1 MGLPPGVADSA
12 TMSQLYS
19 TADRLRSVRRA
30 TRRFMVLWAMERDVL
45 GRVARGVSRDANAT
59 DDHDDDECAQPPSP
73 SPARRFDLGVDRE
86 GSD

>member
-1 MGLPPGVADSA
+1 MGPQALSADSA

-45 GRVARGVSRDANAT
+45 GRVARGASRDAHAES
-59 DDHDDDECAQPPSP
+59 HDDESAQPLSRTRP
-73 SPARRFDLGVDRE
+73 FDVGIDRE

>member
-1 MGLPPGVADSA
+1 MALPAGGADSA

-19 TADRLRSVRRA
+19 TADRLRAVRRA

-45 GRVARGVSRDANAT
+45 GRVAHGVAHDSASA
-59 DDHDDDECAQPPSP
+59 DHDDETDQPS
-73 SPARRFDLGVDRE
+73 SPARRFDLGIDRE

>member
-1 MGLPPGVADSA
+1 MGLPSGGADSA

-19 TADRLRSVRRA
+19 TADRLRAVRRA

-45 GRVARGVSRDANAT
+45 GRVVHGVAMDTCA
-59 DDHDDDECAQPPSP
+59 DDDPAPPP
-73 SPARRFDLGVDRE
+73 SPARRFDLGIDRE